1 MRNFKTE
8 GIIIKR
14 RNYKD
19 SDRILTVL
27 TKTHGK
33 IYIRAAGVRKITS
46 RRAGHIEP
54 LNHCILS
61 LYQGKAYPV
70 LTEATTINNFSDI
83 KKDLDMVGYAYH
95 LCELIDGL
103 CPENQENM
111 KVFDLLT
118 KTLNQL
124 SRFVI
129 PDLPRPSKLGEVG
142 IGDPSNVDS
151 RLRGNDTLISEF
163 EMQLLSTL
171 GYLSESRQNGPEA
184 NFAQMFDTQD
194 FIENILERRL
204 KSRNIFT
211 KM

>member
-33 IYIRAAGVRKITS
+33 IYVRAAGVRKITS

-61 LYQGKAYPV
+61 LYQGKAFPV

-111 KVFDLLT
+111 RVFSLFQEALGRIG
-118 KTLNQL
+118 KSENIKE
-124 SRFVI
+124 VI
-129 PDLPRPSKLGEVG
+129 RA
-142 IGDPSNVDS
+142 
-151 RLRGNDTLISEF
+151 F

-171 GYLSESRQNGPEA
+171 GYLSEGRQNGSEA
-184 NFAQMFDTQD
+184 NFAQMFDPDQIGVDTQD

-211 KM
+211 KLQ